1 MPITKD
7 ELQNLLETAFPE
19 GEINLV
25 DLAGDNDH
33 WEASIKS
40 SQFEG
45 KSKIQQH
52 QLVFKA
58 VKEHDIHALSIKT
71 STPN

>member
-1 MPITKD
+1 MPITKENLE
-7 ELQNLLETAFPE
+7 ELLVKAFPN
-19 GEINLV
+19 GDISLI

-33 WEASIKS
+33 WEASIASEK
-40 SQFEG
+40 FKG

-52 QLVFKA
+52 QMVFAA

-71 STPN
+71 EEK